1 MSVGHV
7 ILGSVEGNRIWA
19 RDLRSTQL
27 THLEVSII
35 IRPLYS
41 ISQQSG
47 VWYRSLGDFLC
58 QWPVRQTLMLYYT
71 LMSDVWDV
79 LGASTAVKSK

>member
-1 MSVGHV
+1 VSVGHV

-27 THLEVSII
+27 THLEVNII

-41 ISQQSG
+41 VSQQCG
-47 VWYRSLGDFLC
+47 VWYRSLGDVSGLTSRIKGALLC
-58 QWPVRQTLMLYYT
+58 LF
-71 LMSDVWDV
+71 
-79 LGASTAVKSK
+79 